1 MNVPNNSTHILQP
14 LDQTANGTFKNIERK
29 EFSKYFTSTILK
41 ELIKDKNLDV
51 TTTSFDLRLTT
62 LKPIHFKA
70 LKKILSFFDTED
82 GKKIIIFRFRS
93 ASIIQAIEKARAG
106 THTCNFSRVRES
118 FHCKTEFI
126 LCCLSSIFHLGAS

>member
-41 ELIKDKNLDV
+41 ELIKDTNLDV

-62 LKPIHFKA
+62 LKPIHFEA

-93 ASIIQAIEKARAG
+93 ASIIQAIENARAG
-106 THTCNFSRVRES
+106 EHT
-118 FHCKTEFI
+118 
-126 LCCLSSIFHLGAS
+126 